1 VYRAVCAFLRGSI
14 MSAITTLSNLLT
26 TGTVQD
32 HELVTL
38 TAKQS
43 KQIQIVREAASI
55 GDLLDVA
62 TSKDKALKEIV
73 LSQLANG
80 RMRELLHTYVTTGN
94 ASGLVRWVNLQIG
107 TLSIPQMPSKKV
119 ELAGYESTINAWVR
133 YNNKGDE
140 NTLKM
145 QAIKRNAVAWLAP
158 VFEAIEQMN
167 TVSESQTESLQR

>member
-1 VYRAVCAFLRGSI
+1 

-32 HELVTL
+32 HELITL

-73 LSQLANG
+73 LSQLANS
-80 RMRELLHTYVTTGN
+80 RMRELLHTYITTGN

-107 TLSIPQMPSKKV
+107 TLNIPTMPLKKV
-119 ELAGYESTINAWVR
+119 ELANYEAVLASWVAI
-133 YNNKGDE
+133 NNKGE
-140 NTLKM
+140 PNTEKSANARRA
-145 QAIKRNAVAWLAP
+145 AIRWMLP
-158 VFEAIEQMN
+158 ILETIRQMN
-167 TVSESQTESLQR
+167 TVNDTHTEPTTEPTEALQG

>member
-1 VYRAVCAFLRGSI
+1 

-32 HELVTL
+32 HELITL

-43 KQIQIVREAASI
+43 RQIQIVREAASI

-73 LSQLANG
+73 LSQLANS
-80 RMRELLHTYVTTGN
+80 RMRELLHTYITTGN

-107 TLSIPQMPSKKV
+107 TTNIPLMPFKKV
-119 ELAGYESTINAWVR
+119 ELANYEANLTSWITI
-133 YNNKGDE
+133 NNKGE
-140 NTLKM
+140 PNTEKSVSARRA
-145 QAIKRNAVAWLAP
+145 AIRWMLPILEV
-158 VFEAIEQMN
+158 IRQMN
-167 TVSESQTESLQR
+167 TMTEPTEALQG